1 MQGNIL
7 VETQLHS
14 KKQVKVH
21 LIYSQQYKHVHYSQ
35 ILPIDSTTTTKDY
48 IFHFD
53 RETMWEFGE
62 DHKTPNCNFFKK
74 A

>member
-14 KKQVKVH
+14 KNQVKAH
-21 LIYSQQYKHVHYSQ
+21 LVYSRQYKHVHDSQ
-35 ILPIDSTTTTKDY
+35 ILSIDSTTTTKDY

-53 RETMWEFGE
+53 KEAM
-62 DHKTPNCNFFKK
+62 
-74 A
+74 

>member
-14 KKQVKVH
+14 KNQVKAH
-21 LIYSQQYKHVHYSQ
+21 LVYSRQYKHVRDSQ
-35 ILPIDSTTTTKDY
+35 ILSIDSTTTKDY

-53 RETMWEFGE
+53 KEAM
-62 DHKTPNCNFFKK
+62 
-74 A
+74 

>member
-14 KKQVKVH
+14 KNQVKAH
-21 LIYSQQYKHVHYSQ
+21 LVYSRQYKHVHDSQ
-35 ILPIDSTTTTKDY
+35 ILSIDSTTTTTKDY

-53 RETMWEFGE
+53 TEAM
-62 DHKTPNCNFFKK
+62 
-74 A
+74 

>member
-14 KKQVKVH
+14 ENQDKAH

-35 ILPIDSTTTTKDY
+35 ILSIDSTTTTKDC

-53 RETMWEFGE
+53 RETM
-62 DHKTPNCNFFKK
+62 
-74 A
+74 